1 MENFMKRRFF
11 PAMLALLVVFFSVVI
26 PVSRVEASP
35 APVLPPTFE
44 VIPGGAVSGL
54 TYYDVASSIFAP
66 AGIDIKMADGKSFE
80 EELWDEIC
88 DTFNIWAEQNVSDF
102 KELGAELSGLVSDAI
117 DGTINMSKKLFEA
130 LQKYG
135 TDAAEW
141 IKAHMADDSEL
152 SPDKLGYVSFDYL
165 DSLSGGSYSAY
176 LIRRY
181 KYSESDLLSF
191 KDNFDSNKYKYFV
204 LFHDQYEFYPTQVH
218 DYYMFSCN
226 NVYPYYYFLLS
237 SGIYVPIR
245 TDALGT
251 NGGGLFPTPFP
262 ATGCSYFYDNYTGR
276 YTDRI
281 SPSTPV
287 VATNMTEVAV
297 PDSTG
302 NPVSP
307 VQPPYPVSHI
317 VFTPQPAPVT
327 WPEYVAKVVPD
338 ADPDSLP
345 DSAPVPV
352 PHRDPVTGD
361 IIEPDIKPDPD
372 PEPDPGTNPDA
383 VEKVDQEQIS
393 GLPDKITAAG
403 DITKLFPFCI
413 PFDIVALVKSMKAE
427 KEPPVWHFEYYFE
440 PIDYKFEVDVDMSD
454 YEAYVKIF
462 RSGFVIL
469 YIITLMLLTVR
480 YSSGIVKD

>member
-1 MENFMKRRFF
+1 MENFVKRRFF
-11 PAMLALLVVFFSVVI
+11 PVLLALLVVFFSVVI

-80 EELWDEIC
+80 KELWDEIC

-102 KELGAELSGLVSDAI
+102 KELGAELSGLVSDAV

-135 TDAAEW
+135 KEAADW
-141 IKAHMADDSEL
+141 VKAHTSGDSDI
-152 SPDKLGYVSFDYL
+152 SPSKLGYVSFDYL
-165 DSLSGGSYSAY
+165 DFLTSGSYSAY
-176 LIRRY
+176 FKRIY
-181 KYSESDLLSF
+181 GYSESELLSY
-191 KDNFDSNKYKYFV
+191 KNEFDSCKYKYFV
-204 LFHDQYEFYPTQVH
+204 LFRDQFMISGGVH
-218 DYYMFSCN
+218 DIYFFNFTRLAS
-226 NVYPYYYFLLS
+226 YPYYYIS
-237 SGIYVPIR
+237 SPRSVIL

-251 NGGGLFPTPFP
+251 YGGPAAYHIFPF
-262 ATGCSYFYDNYTGR
+262 TGSYYSR
-276 YTDRI
+276 YNWDGYLL
-281 SPSTPV
+281 SSSTPV
-287 VATNMTEVAV
+287 VATNMTEVA
-297 PDSTG
+297 PPASSG

-317 VFTPQPAPVT
+317 VFTPRPDPVT
-327 WPEYVAKVVPD
+327 WPDYVAIAVPD

-352 PHRDPVTGD
+352 PHRNPVTGE
-361 IIEPDIKPDPD
+361 IIEPNPDPEPDPD
-372 PEPDPGTNPDA
+372 PEPGTDPDPAENVDPD
-383 VEKVDQEQIS
+383 QIA

-403 DITKLFPFCI
+403 DIKKLFPFCI
-413 PFDIVALVKSMKAE
+413 PFDIVALVKSMKTE
-427 KEPPVWHFEYYFE
+427 KAPPVWHFEYYFKQ
-440 PIDYKFEVDVDMSD
+440 IDYKFEVTVDMSQ
-454 YEAYVKIF
+454 YEVYVKIF

-469 YIITLMLLTVR
+469 YIITLMLLTIR
-480 YSSGIVKD
+480 YSSGIAKD

>member
-1 MENFMKRRFF
+1 MENFVKRRFF

-141 IKAHMADDSEL
+141 IKAHMADDSDL
-152 SPDKLGYVSFDYL
+152 SPDKLGYVSFDYF
-165 DSLSGGSYSAY
+165 DSLTAGAFSNSYMRDSS
-176 LIRRY
+176 LSNRNLEKY
-181 KYSESDLLSF
+181 KEDFNSR
-191 KDNFDSNKYKYFV
+191 KYKYF
-204 LFHDQYEFYPTQVH
+204 LILHDHFLMSSGQVH
-218 DYYMFSCN
+218 DIYFYSLN
-226 NVYPYYYFLLS
+226 SSYPFYYFESNSSDSYVCLLA
-237 SGIYVPIR
+237 
-245 TDALGT
+245 DALGT
-251 NGGGLFPTPFP
+251 YGGGANLYPFP
-262 ATGCSYFYDNYTGR
+262 AKDSPFNYFYPWNGHYYT
-276 YTDRI
+276 
-281 SPSTPV
+281 PNTPV
-287 VATNMTEVAV
+287 FATNMTQISK
-297 PDSTG
+297 PDSPG

-317 VFTPQPAPVT
+317 VFTPQPEPVT

-352 PHRDPVTGD
+352 QHRDPATGD

-413 PFDIVALVKSMKAE
+413 PFDIIALVKSMKAE
-427 KEPPVWHFEYYFE
+427 KAPPVWHFEYYFE
-440 PIDYKFEVDVDMSD
+440 PIDYRFEVDVDMSD